1 LEFPNTCKK
10 KNNSKKKPSP
20 QAYNISAAMSTT
32 PKNTTP
38 SQNPPKFILSGG
50 GTGGHIFPAVAI
62 ANALKIK
69 FPGAQFL
76 FVGAIGKMEMEKV
89 PKEGFEIVGL
99 PIEGL
104 KRSASPRNIIV
115 LLKTIQSFLKASKI
129 LREFQPTAVI
139 GTGGYASLPVCFMA
153 SRMGYTTILQEQN
166 GFAGLTNRLVSS
178 RATLICTGFPSMEK
192 FFPAGNWEFTGNP
205 VRQNIIDLGKKLN
218 AVNKLDS
225 ANALNSTN
233 ELNSE
238 IAVCRQKFG
247 LQPNLPVLFIT
258 GGSLGARTINQTILN
273 NLVQLAEA
281 NIQIVWQMGLPFAK
295 SHAEKIHQ
303 IIESNPALFLAPNA
317 PRIFHA
323 PFIYDMDDAYQ
334 AADLVVSRAGA
345 ISISEIAVVGK
356 PSILVPSPNVTDD
369 HQTKNAQVLSELNA
383 AMLITDKDA
392 PKTLINTCIELI
404 KDTKKMSEMQEK
416 LKQIAKPQATETIA
430 NRIASLIEKANP

>member
-1 LEFPNTCKK
+1 MS
-10 KNNSKKKPSP
+10 NS
-20 QAYNISAAMSTT
+20 T
-32 PKNTTP
+32 KNTTP
-38 SQNPPKFILSGG
+38 VQFPPKFILSGG

-69 FPGAQFL
+69 FPRAQFL

-89 PKEGFEIVGL
+89 PKEGFEIIGL

-115 LLKTIQSFLKASKI
+115 LLKTIQSFWKARKI
-129 LREFQPTAVI
+129 LRNFQPTAVI

-153 SRMGYTTILQEQN
+153 SRMGITTILQEQN
-166 GFAGLTNRLVSS
+166 GFAGLTNRLVAS
-178 RATLICTGFPSMEK
+178 RAALICTGFPSMEK

-205 VRQNIIDLGKKLN
+205 VRQNIIDLGTK
-218 AVNKLDS
+218 
-225 ANALNSTN
+225 LNSTH

-238 IAVCRQKFG
+238 NAACRQKFG

-258 GGSLGARTINQTILN
+258 GGSLGARTINQTIFN

-281 NIQIVWQMGLPFAK
+281 NIQIIWQMGLPFAK
-295 SHAEKIHQ
+295 SHAEKIHH
-303 IIESNPALFLAPNA
+303 IIESNPALFLGPNA

-392 PKTLINTCIELI
+392 PQTIVNACIELT

-416 LKQIAKPQATETIA
+416 LEQIAKPQATETIA
-430 NRIASLIEKANP
+430 NRIASLIENAN

>member
-1 LEFPNTCKK
+1 MS
-10 KNNSKKKPSP
+10 NS
-20 QAYNISAAMSTT
+20 T
-32 PKNTTP
+32 KNTTP
-38 SQNPPKFILSGG
+38 VQFPPKFILSGG

-89 PKEGFEIVGL
+89 PKEGFEIIGL

-115 LLKTIQSFLKASKI
+115 LLKTIQSFWKARKI
-129 LREFQPTAVI
+129 LRNFQPTAVI

-153 SRMGYTTILQEQN
+153 SRMGITTILQEQN
-166 GFAGLTNRLVSS
+166 GFAGLTNRLVAS
-178 RATLICTGFPSMEK
+178 RAALICTGFPSMEK

-218 AVNKLDS
+218 S
-225 ANALNSTN
+225 AN

-238 IAVCRQKFG
+238 NAACRQKFG

-258 GGSLGARTINQTILN
+258 GGSLGARTINQTIFN

-281 NIQIVWQMGLPFAK
+281 NIQIIWQMGLPFAK
-295 SHAEKIHQ
+295 SHAEKIHH
-303 IIESNPALFLAPNA
+303 IIESNPALFLGPNA

-392 PKTLINTCIELI
+392 PQTLVNACIELI

-416 LKQIAKPQATETIA
+416 LEQIAKPQATETIA
-430 NRIASLIEKANP
+430 NRIASLIENAN

>member
-1 LEFPNTCKK
+1 MS
-10 KNNSKKKPSP
+10 NS
-20 QAYNISAAMSTT
+20 T
-32 PKNTTP
+32 KNTTP
-38 SQNPPKFILSGG
+38 VQFPPKFILSGG

-69 FPGAQFL
+69 FHGAQFL

-89 PKEGFEIVGL
+89 PKEGFEIIGL

-115 LLKTIQSFLKASKI
+115 LLKTIQSFWKARKI
-129 LREFQPTAVI
+129 LRNFQPTAVI

-153 SRMGYTTILQEQN
+153 SRMGITTILQEQN
-166 GFAGLTNRLVSS
+166 GFAGLTNRLVAS
-178 RATLICTGFPSMEK
+178 RAALICTGFPSMEK

-205 VRQNIIDLGKKLN
+205 VRQNIIDLGTK
-218 AVNKLDS
+218 
-225 ANALNSTN
+225 LNSTH

-238 IAVCRQKFG
+238 NAACRQKFG

-258 GGSLGARTINQTILN
+258 GGSLGARTINQTIFN
-273 NLVQLAEA
+273 NLIQLAEA

-303 IIESNPALFLAPNA
+303 IIESNPALFLSPNA

-392 PKTLINTCIELI
+392 PQTLVNACIELI

-416 LKQIAKPQATETIA
+416 LEQIAKPKATETIA
-430 NRIASLIEKANP
+430 NRIASLIENAN

>member
-1 LEFPNTCKK
+1 MS
-10 KNNSKKKPSP
+10 NS
-20 QAYNISAAMSTT
+20 T
-32 PKNTTP
+32 KNTTP
-38 SQNPPKFILSGG
+38 VQFPPKFILSGG

-89 PKEGFEIVGL
+89 PKEGFEIIGL

-115 LLKTIQSFLKASKI
+115 LLKTIQSFWKARKI
-129 LREFQPTAVI
+129 LRNFQPTAVI

-153 SRMGYTTILQEQN
+153 SRMGITTILQEQN
-166 GFAGLTNRLVSS
+166 GFAGLTNRLVAS
-178 RATLICTGFPSMEK
+178 RAALICTGFPSMEK

-218 AVNKLDS
+218 S
-225 ANALNSTN
+225 AN

-238 IAVCRQKFG
+238 NAACRQKFG

-258 GGSLGARTINQTILN
+258 GGSLGARTINQTIFN

-281 NIQIVWQMGLPFAK
+281 NIQIIWQMGLPFAK

-303 IIESNPALFLAPNA
+303 IIESNPALFLSPNA

-392 PKTLINTCIELI
+392 PQTLVNACIELI

-416 LKQIAKPQATETIA
+416 LEQIAKPQATETIA
-430 NRIASLIEKANP
+430 NRIASLIENAN

>member
-1 LEFPNTCKK
+1 
-10 KNNSKKKPSP
+10 
-20 QAYNISAAMSTT
+20 MSNPT
-32 PKNTTP
+32 KNTTP
-38 SQNPPKFILSGG
+38 VQNSPKFILSGG

-89 PKEGFEIVGL
+89 PKEGFEIIGL

-115 LLKTIQSFLKASKI
+115 LLKTIQSFWKASKI
-129 LREFQPTAVI
+129 LREFKPTAVI

-153 SRMGYTTILQEQN
+153 SRMGITTILQEQN
-166 GFAGLTNRLVSS
+166 GFAGLTNRLVAS
-178 RATLICTGFPSMEK
+178 RAALICTGFPSMEK

-218 AVNKLDS
+218 SANKLDS
-225 ANALNSTN
+225 ENA
-233 ELNSE
+233 
-238 IAVCRQKFG
+238 ACRQKFG

-258 GGSLGARTINQTILN
+258 GGSLGARTINQTIFN

-281 NIQIVWQMGLPFAK
+281 NIQIIWQMGLPFAK

-303 IIESNPALFLAPNA
+303 IIESNPALFLSPNA

-334 AADLVVSRAGA
+334 GADLVVSRAGA

-392 PKTLINTCIELI
+392 PQTLVNACIELI

-416 LKQIAKPQATETIA
+416 LEQIAKPQATETIA
-430 NRIASLIEKANP
+430 NRIASLIENAN

>member
-1 LEFPNTCKK
+1 
-10 KNNSKKKPSP
+10 
-20 QAYNISAAMSTT
+20 MSTKL
-32 PKNTTP
+32 KNTTP
-38 SQNPPKFILSGG
+38 SQNAPKFILSGG

-76 FVGAIGKMEMEKV
+76 FLGAIGKMEMEKV
-89 PKEGFEIVGL
+89 PKEGFEIIGL

-115 LLKTIQSFLKASKI
+115 LLKTIQSFWKARKI
-129 LREFQPTAVI
+129 LRNFQPSAVI
-139 GTGGYASLPVCFMA
+139 GTGGYASLPICFMA

-166 GFAGLTNRLVSS
+166 GFAGLTNRLVAS
-178 RATLICTGFPSMEK
+178 RAALICTGFPSMDK

-218 AVNKLDS
+218 SANKLDS
-225 ANALNSTN
+225 ANGLDSADQLESMNQLNSTHDLN
-233 ELNSE
+233 SANDLNSE
-238 IAVCRQKFG
+238 NAACRQKFG

-258 GGSLGARTINQTILN
+258 GGSLGARTINQTIFN

-281 NIQIVWQMGLPFAK
+281 NIQIIWQMGLPFAK

-303 IIESNPALFLAPNA
+303 IIESNPALFLSPNA

-392 PKTLINTCIELI
+392 PQTLVNACIELI

-430 NRIASLIEKANP
+430 NRIASLIENAN